1 MLFPFFRHTI
11 SNVRL
16 AVVNTLYSFM
26 NVPSLSKEWVTV
38 PFLRLLFQNLVV
50 EERSDIRDLT
60 LSSWS
65 TSLGILRMKDGWME
79 SLISQQVLLEWY
91 AVLMTP
97 FGMPV
102 DSSTFYHA
110 SLADSD
116 SATERH
122 PVDKNMLAQD
132 LALVP
137 IEIIW
142 KARVA
147 SATALAQITAL
158 WPVDVHIF
166 YALINTLLIVYP
178 GTTF

>member
-16 AVVNTLYSFM
+16 AVVNTLLSFM
-26 NVPSLSKEWVTV
+26 NVASLSKEWITV
-38 PFLRLLFQNLVV
+38 PFLRLLFQNLIV
-50 EERSDIRDLT
+50 EERSDVRDTT
-60 LSSWS
+60 LATWKTALS
-65 TSLGILRMKDGWME
+65 ILCSKPGWME
-79 SLISQQVLLEWY
+79 SLVTQQLLLEWY

-97 FGMPV
+97 LGMPI
-102 DSSTFYHA
+102 DSSQFYHA
-110 SLADSD
+110 SLADGSD
-116 SATERH
+116 VGAERH

-132 LALVP
+132 VALVS

-158 WPVDVHIF
+158 WPDQVTHFLTHLRDF
-166 YALINTLLIVYP
+166 
-178 GTTF
+178 